1 VPVEDVL
8 TVNVKPGWKKGTK
21 ITFPEKGNQQPCQI
35 PADLVFL
42 IDEKPHH
49 TFVRDGDDLI
59 TIQKINLSDALV
71 GLTVTLTAP
80 DYRILNIPCYVVIR
94 PDFEKTIKKE
104 GMPMYREP
112 GKKGNLILRF
122 EIKFPIRNLTNDQ
135 KEAVKKCLPE
145 SVY

>member
-80 DYRILNIPCYVVIR
+80 DYRILNIPCYGVIR

>member
-1 VPVEDVL
+1 MPVEDVL

-21 ITFPEKGNQQPCQI
+21 ITFPEKGNQQPGQI

-71 GLTVTLTAP
+71 GLTVTLTVP
-80 DYRILNIPCYVVIR
+80 DYRILNIPCYGVIR
-94 PDFEKTIKKE
+94 PGFEKTIKKE

-112 GKKGNLILRF
+112 GKRGNLILRF